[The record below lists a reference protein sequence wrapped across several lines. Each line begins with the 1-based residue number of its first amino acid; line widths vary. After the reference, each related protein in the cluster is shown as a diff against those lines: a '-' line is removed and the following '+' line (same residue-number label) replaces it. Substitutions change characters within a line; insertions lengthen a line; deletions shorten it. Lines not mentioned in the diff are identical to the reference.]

1 MKASNFKVIV
11 EARLVAEGQL
21 GFFREMRAAKVP
33 KVNEQ
38 KAKQHKSD
46 KRAVEGALLPAA

>member
-21 GFFREMRAAKVP
+21 GFFREMRAAKIP

-38 KAKQHKSD
+38 KAKQHKTG
-46 KRAVEGALLPAA
+46 KRAAEGVPVPTA